1 MFGFTGYDRY
11 ILTEDIV
18 LEKYLNRLLS
28 KIQSKN
34 SYKIIYVGGCRGVI
48 SLMDRNKHQLFLSEP
63 KNVISVLDADVKH
76 EILGNKSSI
85 PNIYFIPFDSIEKN
99 FLKNIKIAL
108 GTNYQRLDLRTLG
121 QSIFMRNY

>member
-34 SYKIIYVGGCRGVI
+34 SYKIIYVGGCGVI

-63 KNVISVLDADVKH
+63 KNVISVLDADVKN

-85 PNIYFIPFDSIEKN
+85 PNIYFIPFDSIEKEL
-99 FLKNIKIAL
+99 FKNIKIAL